1 VRGIVSYISSTVP
14 RLVKERTSE
23 TTYVPTLQVFSIN
36 KPQVPYSRIQFLAI
50 PFNAQHCTS
59 YYSDIIACSSK
70 LMHLTPAKNAKEF
83 QVPTACIFHMSSAY
97 IVTAV
102 GKTLLKYD
110 VSKGEFVSAFP
121 PISSSDV
128 TAIASDGFRGRRLY
142 CANSRGE
149 LLLVSFTDGC
159 TLDQVDG
166 VQSILHIVLLPF
178 LLPISTQSHYI
189 LLPLFFAHNLS
200 YFTSL
205 LVASVTST
213 KFLLAL
219 RSPNPTLP
227 YPTLPYCTPTGERA
241 LEGDHV
247 HRVS

>member
-1 VRGIVSYISSTVP
+1 MP
-14 RLVKERTSE
+14 
-23 TTYVPTLQVFSIN
+23 F
-36 KPQVPYSRIQFLAI
+36 SRIQFLAV
-50 PFNAQHCTS
+50 PFNPQHCTS

-70 LMHLTPAKNAKEF
+70 LMHLTPSKNAKEF

-149 LLLVSFTDGC
+149 LLLISFTDGC
-159 TLDQVDG
+159 TLDQVG
-166 VQSILHIVLLPF
+166 HSERAAHRISASIF
-178 LLPISTQSHYI
+178 
-189 LLPLFFAHNLS
+189 LFFCCSYSISHDVILDPCLTLRTPLYNHFLS
-200 YFTSL
+200 YQLT
-205 LVASVTST
+205 LVAS
-213 KFLLAL
+213 LP
-219 RSPNPTLP
+219 SP
-227 YPTLPYCTPTGERA
+227 
-241 LEGDHV
+241 
-247 HRVS
+247 

>member
-1 VRGIVSYISSTVP
+1 
-14 RLVKERTSE
+14 
-23 TTYVPTLQVFSIN
+23 VPTLQVFSIN

-83 QVPTACIFHMSSAY
+83 QVPTACIFHKSSAY

-110 VSKGEFVSAFP
+110 VSEGEFVSAFP
-121 PISSSDV
+121 SISSSDV

-159 TLDQVDG
+159 TLDQVG
-166 VQSILHIVLLPF
+166 SLWSVLYTSCQCKCLILF
-178 LLPISTQSHYI
+178 LLPIFTQ
-189 LLPLFFAHNLS
+189 
-200 YFTSL
+200 T
-205 LVASVTST
+205 
-213 KFLLAL
+213 
-219 RSPNPTLP
+219 
-227 YPTLPYCTPTGERA
+227 
-241 LEGDHV
+241 
-247 HRVS
+247 